1 MEPIV
6 HCDAKAGSRA
16 LDVMRWGLIPYWVWH
31 LVSRAPGGAP

>member
-16 LDVMRWGLIPYWVWH
+16 LDVMRWGL
-31 LVSRAPGGAP
+31 AG